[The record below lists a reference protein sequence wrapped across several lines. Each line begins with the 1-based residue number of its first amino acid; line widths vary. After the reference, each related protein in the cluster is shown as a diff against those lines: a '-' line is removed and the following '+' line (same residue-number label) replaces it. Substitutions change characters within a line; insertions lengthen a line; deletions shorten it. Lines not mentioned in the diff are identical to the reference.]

1 MKLSGNNIIMAKR
14 IVTKIGDVFCAE
26 IEGQCKRFFQYFA
39 IDSTQLNSSVI
50 RVFKQHY
57 PMDYIP
63 DISEIIAGEVEF
75 YAHTVLRM
83 GIADGIWYKVGK
95 SLELGNYR
103 DVFFRMDG
111 DIDRVERSEK
121 WYVWKIGE
129 PFIYVGKL
137 PAKYYDAENGYVIC
151 YEDLIARLKTGK
163 YTYFFPAY

>member
-39 IDSTQLNSSVI
+39 IDSTMLNSSVI

-63 DISEIIAGEVEF
+63 DISEIIVGEVEF
-75 YAHTVLRM
+75 YAHTVLRR

-95 SLELGNYR
+95 SLELGDYQ
-103 DVFFRMDG
+103 DVFFRMNG

-137 PAKYYDAENGYVIC
+137 PEKYYEADDGSVMPYEN
-151 YEDLIARLKTGK
+151 LIARFKTGK
-163 YTYFFPAY
+163 YSYFFPAY

>member
-1 MKLSGNNIIMAKR
+1 MIMAKR
-14 IVTKIGDVFCAE
+14 IVTKIGDVFCSE
-26 IEGQCKRFFQYFA
+26 IDGQCKRFFQYFA
-39 IDSTQLNSSVI
+39 IDSTMLNSSVI

-103 DVFFRMDG
+103 DVFFRIDG

-151 YEDLIARLKTGK
+151 YEDLIARLKSGK